1 MMRDVLFVA
10 VLVVAAVMVSSVATV
25 LGFAL
30 LGLYC
35 V

>member
-1 MMRDVLFVA
+1 MLRDVLFVA
-10 VLVVAAVMVSSVATV
+10 FMVVAAVMVSSVATV

-30 LGLYC
+30 LGLYG

>member
-25 LGFAL
+25 LGFSL
-30 LGLYC
+30 LGLYG